1 MEDLV
6 ALSKPRPRF
15 SRTGR
20 VFTPPKYQDYESHIG
35 LSYRGRFFG
44 EEFIKVSITFEF
56 KVPKSYS
63 KKKRSEALEGILRP
77 TSKDTDNLVKGVTDA
92 LNGIAWKDDRYIY
105 VLQAE
110 KKYSEVNRITIIIES
125 MEGQRWKI

>member
-1 MEDLV
+1 M

-20 VFTPPKYQDYESHIG
+20 VFTPPKYQDYEDYIAR
-35 LSYRGRFFG
+35 SYKGRFFG
-44 EEFIKVSITFEF
+44 EEFIKVSILFEF

-63 KKKRSEALEGILRP
+63 KKRRSEALEGILRP
-77 TSKDTDNLVKGVTDA
+77 TSKDTDNLVKGVLDA
-92 LNGIAWKDDRYIY
+92 LNGVSFTDDRYIY